1 MPLNPTW
8 TKSWRQISSRRQFL
22 RNHLQAA
29 TVTRVSLET
38 HLSIRKRVAEGRR
51 NVRSRSKVPSLRFKF
66 CHFLAL
72 RPWTLNSLGLIF
84 ITCKT
89 KLVSHNDSHP
99 GVITPSGHMWHH
111 SETLV
116 LSRWVSSGR
125 GWAVIKHSKRHRTV
139 PPQRMNQPKW
149 PEWPCLAYR
158 VVGKN
163 KQRAQYLAYVAT

>member
-29 TVTRVSLET
+29 TVTRVSLDT
-38 HLSIRKRVAEGRR
+38 HLSVRKRVAEGRR

-99 GVITPSGHMWHH
+99 GVITRSGHMWHH

-116 LSRWVSSGR
+116 VVTVGIQWERLRLSYNIRKGTGQS
-125 GWAVIKHSKRHRTV
+125 HH
-139 PPQRMNQPKW
+139 Q
-149 PEWPCLAYR
+149 EWTSPNDQSDPA
-158 VVGKN
+158 
-163 KQRAQYLAYVAT
+163 